1 MSNPRIIVHGGAGSI
16 QPALWPAYRDGASH
30 ASLIGQAVL
39 DSGGTAL
46 DAVVAAVINME
57 DNPVFNCGT
66 GSALTLDGTVECDAF
81 LMTDKL
87 EIGAVCLVTEM
98 RNPIQLARI
107 VLEHSLHNVL
117 AGNGAGRL
125 AREHGLPLINNSE
138 LIVERRRKRWQQMLD
153 QNIAFMADPEAE
165 ATDDPVE
172 VGDQNGCDTVGA
184 CAVDAQGRIAVAG
197 STGGIML
204 KYPGRVGDTPMPGS
218 GSYAGPAGAVT
229 CTGHGEA
236 IMRVCLAKYCYDL
249 MANGVPVDEAC
260 RSSIAFLVK
269 QVDGFAGL
277 IAISPDGSRA
287 WATSTP
293 NLPVGIATSC
303 EDGCFGFAGA

>member
-16 QPALWPAYRDGASH
+16 QAALWPTYRDGARH
-30 ASLIGQAVL
+30 AALLGQAVL
-39 DSGGTAL
+39 DSGGSAL
-46 DAVVAAVINME
+46 DAVIAATINME

-66 GSALTLDGTVECDAF
+66 GSALTLDGSVECDAF
-81 LMTDKL
+81 LMTDNL
-87 EIGAVCLVTEM
+87 EIGAVSLVREL
-98 RNPIQLARI
+98 RNPIKLARI
-107 VLEHSLHNVL
+107 VLEHSLHNVI
-117 AGNGAGRL
+117 AGQATSRL
-125 AREHGLPLINNSE
+125 ASEHGMELIDNSE
-138 LIVERRRKRWQQMLD
+138 LVVDRRRRRWQQMLD
-153 QNIAFMADPEAE
+153 RNIAFMADPEAE

-184 CAVDAQGRIAVAG
+184 CAVDAKGGIAVAG

-204 KYPGRVGDTPMPGS
+204 KYPGRVGDTPMVGS

-249 MANGVPVDEAC
+249 MAAGKRVDEAC
-260 RSSIAFLVK
+260 RGSIAHLVDS
-269 QVDGFAGL
+269 VDGFAGL
-277 IAISPDGSRA
+277 IAIAPDGSRA

-293 NLPVGIATSC
+293 NLPVGIAAHC
-303 EDGCFGFAGA
+303 EDGCFGFAQA